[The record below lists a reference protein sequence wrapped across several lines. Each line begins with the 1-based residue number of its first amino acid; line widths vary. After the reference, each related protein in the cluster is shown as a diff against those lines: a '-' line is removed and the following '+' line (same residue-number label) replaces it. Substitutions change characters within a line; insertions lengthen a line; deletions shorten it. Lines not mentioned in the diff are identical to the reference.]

1 MTTNIKIGHYTL
13 LETLGV
19 GSFGKVKRAVHSLT
33 GHTVAIKIINRN
45 KVANQDMFARVK
57 REIQYL
63 KLLRHPHIIKLYEVI
78 STPTSIYMVIEY
90 AGGELFNHI
99 VEKTRLSEDEARRF
113 FQQIVCA
120 VEYCHRHKIVHR
132 DLKPE
137 NLLLDP
143 SMNVKI
149 GDFGLSN
156 IMTDGDFLK
165 TSCGSP
171 NYAAPEVI
179 SGKLYAGP
187 EVDVWS
193 CGVILYVML
202 VGRLPFDDDYI
213 PLLFKKIN
221 GGIYTLPSFLS
232 PETKYLLTSM
242 LVVDPLKR
250 ITIAEI
256 RQNPWFNV
264 NLPEYLKPLPQ
275 GTSDDLFCNLQEDI
289 IQELVKKMNFSR
301 ETIIQAL
308 QERQNNQIKVAYQ
321 LVVDH
326 MLMIENAAQ
335 MSPQKPL
342 QSFLATSPPP
352 WNASE
357 GDNMGYRSGDASS
370 AGRSLKSGTGDDST
384 DDAGD
389 ALVPSSIT
397 VLKLHRKASL
407 KNTRREQQDDEQ
419 QRLQSPPTPSS
430 MHSAQDPGTPAFY
443 QAGVIGNNRGTG
455 GGGGGIPSSVK
466 ATANGRSTTTGGAGG
481 VTGSLT
487 STTATG
493 AGGASNG
500 GRRPKG
506 RPKWYFGIRSRS
518 EPLEV
523 MAEIYKA
530 LKALGMKW
538 KIINP
543 YHLRAKY
550 VYAEGAEVKIELQLY
565 RLDVDNYLVDFKYV
579 GLHSIHADEA
589 RAQLLRE
596 LNEQQ
601 MQQQAQQQVQQQ
613 QQQQLEPSPLP
624 QSLSSEQQQQ
634 QQQQQQQ
641 DLDRAMNDNVSNHT
655 YPRVDVELAGPGTGP
670 QDIPYA
676 SESGGGTGL
685 APGETGRKTL
695 VSFQGTSP
703 RVDIRVEEHPPSLT
717 SVGPRMMGGTPTEG
731 RSIGSGGSSNSLMAP
746 PPPAVPATLATTA
759 DGMEMLLSSSSSPA
773 ASLGKLSSSLLQE
786 QQQMKNLEE
795 LHQER
800 QHQQRQRDQNRRP
813 THLLFPRSSYQLVA
827 SVKEVT
833 SPYPFFDVCA
843 KLITELAIGTS

>member
-256 RQNPWFNV
+256 RQNPWFNI

-275 GTSDDLFCNLQEDI
+275 GTSDDLFCNLQEEI

-326 MLMIENAAQ
+326 KRMIENAAQ
-335 MSPQKPL
+335 MSPQKPF

-357 GDNMGYRSGDASS
+357 SDNMEYKSSEASS

-384 DDAGD
+384 DDTAD
-389 ALVPSSIT
+389 LEVPSSIS
-397 VLKLHRKASL
+397 VLSTSLPGNSFAKELHRKASL
-407 KNTRREQQDDEQ
+407 KNTRREQSVDQE
-419 QRLQSPPTPSS
+419 RLPQSPQTPSS
-430 MHSAQDPGTPAFY
+430 THSAQEPGTPAFY
-443 QAGVIGNNRGTG
+443 QAGVIGNSRG
-455 GGGGGIPSSVK
+455 GGGVPSPIKSS
-466 ATANGRSTTTGGAGG
+466 NGRSAGAA
-481 VTGSLT
+481 GSST
-487 STTATG
+487 SGTAISG
-493 AGGASNG
+493 Q
-500 GRRPKG
+500 RRSKA

-518 EPLEV
+518 APLEV

-530 LKALGMKW
+530 LKALNMKW
-538 KIINP
+538 KVINP

-550 VYAEGAEVKIELQLY
+550 TYAEGAEVKIELQLY
-565 RLDVDNYLVDFKYV
+565 RLEVDNYLVDFKYV
-579 GLHSIHADEA
+579 GVHSVHADEA
-589 RAQLLRE
+589 RAELLRE
-596 LNEQQ
+596 FNARQQ
-601 MQQQAQQQVQQQ
+601 SMDSVVSGGSNASAA
-613 QQQQLEPSPLP
+613 EPF
-624 QSLSSEQQQQ
+624 
-634 QQQQQQQ
+634 
-641 DLDRAMNDNVSNHT
+641 N
-655 YPRVDVELAGPGTGP
+655 YPAVDDETTGTATDP
-670 QDIPYA
+670 QDIPHPSGVA
-676 SESGGGTGL
+676 GAGGSLSQTGSGQGGLPSSGDTSGGV
-685 APGETGRKTL
+685 ESRKTH
-695 VSFQGTSP
+695 VSFQAASP
-703 RVDIRVEEHPPSLT
+703 GKHVLDQSLSNSQSQSQDSRAVDI
-717 SVGPRMMGGTPTEG
+717 
-731 RSIGSGGSSNSLMAP
+731 A
-746 PPPAVPATLATTA
+746 PAVTITNAGQDAP
-759 DGMEMLLSSSSSPA
+759 G
-773 ASLGKLSSSLLQE
+773 ASLGKLSSSLLEE
-786 QQQMKNLEE
+786 QQQMKSLKE
-795 LHQER
+795 LQQER

-813 THLLFPRSSYQLVA
+813 THLLFPRSSYQLA

-833 SPYPFFDVCA
+833 SPFPFFDVCA
-843 KLITELAIGTS
+843 KLITELAIGTA

>member
-1 MTTNIKIGHYTL
+1 M
-13 LETLGV
+13 
-19 GSFGKVKRAVHSLT
+19 SQRRAVHSLT

-326 MLMIENAAQ
+326 KLMIENAAQ
-335 MSPQKPL
+335 MSPQKPF

-357 GDNMGYRSGDASS
+357 GDNTGYRSGEASS
-370 AGRSLKSGTGDDST
+370 AGRSTKSGTGDDST
-384 DDAGD
+384 DDTGD
-389 ALVPSSIT
+389 VQVPSSIS
-397 VLKLHRKASL
+397 VLSTSLPGNSFAKELHRKASL
-407 KNTRREQQDDEQ
+407 KNTRRDQPENGHH
-419 QRLQSPPTPSS
+419 RVQSPPTPSS
-430 MHSAQDPGTPAFY
+430 IHSAQEPGTPAFY
-443 QAGVIGNNRGTG
+443 QAGVIGNSRGG
-455 GGGGGIPSSVK
+455 AGGGIPSPAK
-466 ATANGRSTTTGGAGG
+466 ATNGRSA
-481 VTGSLT
+481 
-487 STTATG
+487 TATG
-493 AGGASNG
+493 GTAGGGATGSSTSG
-500 GRRPKG
+500 AISTGRRSKA

-518 EPLEV
+518 APLEV
-523 MAEIYKA
+523 MAEIFKA

-538 KIINP
+538 KIINA

-550 VYAEGAEVKIELQLY
+550 AYAEGAEVKIELQLY

-589 RAQLLRE
+589 RAELLRE
-596 LNEQQ
+596 LN
-601 MQQQAQQQVQQQ
+601 
-613 QQQQLEPSPLP
+613 
-624 QSLSSEQQQQ
+624 EQQQQ

-641 DLDRAMNDNVSNHT
+641 AQQQTQQQAGQSSPQQTLSDDSN
-655 YPRVDVELAGPGTGP
+655 PRVDVELAGTSTGP
-670 QDIPYA
+670 QDIPQP
-676 SESGGGTGL
+676 SGSADVGDHAPKNGINGTG
-685 APGETGRKTL
+685 GDESRR
-695 VSFQGTSP
+695 VSFQG
-703 RVDIRVEEHPPSLT
+703 
-717 SVGPRMMGGTPTEG
+717 
-731 RSIGSGGSSNSLMAP
+731 A
-746 PPPAVPATLATTA
+746 
-759 DGMEMLLSSSSSPA
+759 SSSSSPA
-773 ASLGKLSSSLLQE
+773 VGNTNSGLAQSLPNEQTRLEGSGSQAQPDLTGTSVVQLSSSVLFQE
-786 QQQMKNLEE
+786 QQQQKNLEE
-795 LHQER
+795 WQQQR

-813 THLLFPRSSYQLVA
+813 THLLFPRSSYQLA